1 MIPKEVQDMITQ
13 LLKDNWKKIAI
24 LGSAVAIGLGSISFF
39 GKDNA
44 IEQKAEQVIKQ
55 QTGLDIDLSP

>member
-1 MIPKEVQDMITQ
+1 MIPKEVKDMITQ
-13 LLKDNWKKIAI
+13 LLKDHWKKIAV
-24 LGSAVAIGLGSISFF
+24 LGSVVAIGLGSISFL